1 MTSDP
6 LFALAEQ
13 AAANALTFFLALLAI
28 VLILVAVGWQLF
40 HGILVV
46 RARMKSPDA
55 IYLIG
60 SVLGLV
66 LVTGGV
72 LIFIEIAEGIAV
84 NSRLSIVDATITN
97 SIKTNISV
105 APLQIFSVVT
115 HFGDRPVLFTIG
127 ALVTVLLWHAH
138 RRSLAIAWVIALAG
152 NAVLNPVLKQF
163 FERLRPLNEHG
174 VANALGWSFPSGHA
188 SGAMVTYGMLAYVAV
203 RMLPL
208 MWRLPVLLGL
218 ISLVLTVGFS
228 RIFLQVHFMSDV
240 AAGFASGLAWLT
252 LCILTIE
259 LIERYRRIKGSSQ
272 R

>member
-1 MTSDP
+1 
-6 LFALAEQ
+6 LFALAEH
-13 AAANALTFFLALLAI
+13 AAENALTFFLTLLAI
-28 VLILVAVGWQLF
+28 VLIIVAVGWELF
-40 HGILVV
+40 HGKFIA
-46 RARMKSPDA
+46 RARRRSPNA
-55 IYLIG
+55 IYWIG

-72 LIFIEIAEGIAV
+72 FIFIAIAEGIAM
-84 NSRLSIVDATITN
+84 NSRLSVVDATITN
-97 SIKTNISV
+97 SITTNIYV
-105 APLQIFSVVT
+105 VPLQIFSVVT
-115 HFGDRPVLFTIG
+115 HFGDRPVLFAIG
-127 ALVTVLLWHAH
+127 ALVTVSLWHV
-138 RRSLAIAWVIALAG
+138 RRRTLAIGWVITLAG

-203 RMLPL
+203 RVLPL
-208 MWRLPVLLGL
+208 RWRLPVLLGL

-259 LIERYRRIKGSSQ
+259 AIERYRRINGSSH